1 MYIYVIIFFSSALS
15 VRVVLGAHNLL
26 VNEPT
31 KITLNCNSTI
41 INEDWD
47 SVTLR
52 NDIALV
58 ELPYEV
64 ELSGKESALD

>member
-1 MYIYVIIFFSSALS
+1 MYPYVNIIFISSASS

-26 VNEPT
+26 LNEPT
-31 KITLNCNSTI
+31 KVTLICNSTI

-47 SVTLR
+47 SLTLA

-58 ELPYEV
+58 ELPYEIA
-64 ELSGKESALD
+64 LNGKDD